1 MAPVQVKVIP
11 VSNAVHEQYANEIAL
26 KLAQAGVRVEQDAR
40 DEKLGY
46 KIREAQMQKVPY
58 VLVIGDKEMEN
69 GAVNVRKYGEEK
81 SEVIALDVFVAT
93 IEEEIKNRKY

>member
-11 VSNAVHEQYANEIAL
+11 VSNVVHEQYANRIAD
-26 KLAQAGVRVEQDAR
+26 KLAQAGIRVERDIR

-58 VLVIGDKEMEN
+58 VLVIGDKEME
-69 GAVNVRKYGEEK
+69 GEAVNVRKYGEEK
-81 SEVIALDVFVAT
+81 SEVVELDAFV
-93 IEEEIKNRKY
+93 ESMKEEIKNRK

>member
-1 MAPVQVKVIP
+1 MKIIP
-11 VSNAVHEQYANEIAL
+11 VSNAVHVQYADEIAD
-26 KLAQAGVRVEQDAR
+26 KLAQAGVRVERDVR

-81 SEVIALDVFVAT
+81 SEVVELNGFV
-93 IEEEIKNRKY
+93 ESMKEEINNRK

>member
-1 MAPVQVKVIP
+1 V
-11 VSNAVHEQYANEIAL
+11 QYADEVAD
-26 KLAQAGVRVEQDAR
+26 KLAQAGVRVERDMR

-81 SEVIALDVFVAT
+81 SGVIELDMFV
-93 IEEEIKNRKY
+93 ESM

>member
-11 VSNAVHEQYANEIAL
+11 VSNAVHVQYANEVAH
-26 KLAQAGVRVEQDAR
+26 KLAQAGIRVEEDIR

-58 VLVIGDKEMEN
+58 VLVIGDKEMESE
-69 GAVNVRKYGEEK
+69 AVNVRKYGEEESK
-81 SEVIALDVFVAT
+81 IVELDAFVESMK
-93 IEEEIKNRKY
+93 EEMKNRK

>member
-1 MAPVQVKVIP
+1 V
-11 VSNAVHEQYANEIAL
+11 
-26 KLAQAGVRVEQDAR
+26 R

-46 KIREAQMQKVPY
+46 KIREAQMQKIPY

-81 SEVIALDVFVAT
+81 SEVVELNGFV
-93 IEEEIKNRKY
+93 ESMKEEINNRK

>member
-1 MAPVQVKVIP
+1 VKVIP
-11 VSNAVHEQYANEIAL
+11 VSNAVHVQYADEVAD
-26 KLAQAGVRVEQDAR
+26 KLTQAGVRVERDMR

-58 VLVIGDKEMEN
+58 VVVIGDKEMEN

-81 SEVIALDVFVAT
+81 SGVIELDMFV
-93 IEEEIKNRKY
+93 ESMKEEINNRK

>member
-1 MAPVQVKVIP
+1 M
-11 VSNAVHEQYANEIAL
+11 
-26 KLAQAGVRVEQDAR
+26 
-40 DEKLGY
+40 
-46 KIREAQMQKVPY
+46 PY

>member
-1 MAPVQVKVIP
+1 MKVIP
-11 VSNAVHEQYANEIAL
+11 VSNAAHVQYADEVAN
-26 KLAQAGVRVEQDAR
+26 KLEQVGVRVERDVR

-69 GAVNVRKYGEEK
+69 GAVNVRKYGEEN
-81 SEVIALDVFVAT
+81 SDVMELDVFV
-93 IEEEIKNRKY
+93 ESMKEEINNRK

>member
-11 VSNAVHEQYANEIAL
+11 VSNAVHVQYADEVAD
-26 KLAQAGVRVEQDAR
+26 KLAQAGVRVERDVR

-58 VLVIGDKEMEN
+58 ILVIGDKELEN

-81 SEVIALDVFVAT
+81 SEVVTLNVFAAS

>member
-11 VSNAVHEQYANEIAL
+11 VSNAVHEQYANRIAD
-26 KLAQAGVRVEQDAR
+26 KLAQAGIRVERDIR

-58 VLVIGDKEMEN
+58 VLVIGDKEMESE
-69 GAVNVRKYGEEK
+69 AVNVRKYGEEK
-81 SEVIALDVFVAT
+81 SEVVSLDIFAAS
-93 IEEEIKNRKY
+93 IEEEIKDRK

>member
-1 MAPVQVKVIP
+1 MKVIP
-11 VSNAVHEQYANEIAL
+11 VSNAVHVQYADEVAD
-26 KLAQAGVRVEQDAR
+26 KLAQAGVRVERDVR

-46 KIREAQMQKVPY
+46 KIREAQMQKIPY

-81 SEVIALDVFVAT
+81 SEVVELNGFV
-93 IEEEIKNRKY
+93 ESMKEEINNRK